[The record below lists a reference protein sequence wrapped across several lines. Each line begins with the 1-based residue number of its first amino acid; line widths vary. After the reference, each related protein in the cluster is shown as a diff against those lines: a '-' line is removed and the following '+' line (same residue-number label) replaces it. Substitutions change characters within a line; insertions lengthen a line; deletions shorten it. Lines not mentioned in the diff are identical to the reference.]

1 MPFMDMP
8 RYFVPPTG
16 VRGSGGILG
25 GGYGR
30 PRSIMAPTANPLTG
44 APANDPWNGR
54 TDAADMQPPPISRG
68 LPAGPRPN
76 YAPDYTKPGSDTLK
90 KFQALLDKYK
100 LQSMQDAMAAAR
112 QANESYGLFP
122 TGVGLGLGF
131 QRPYMDIASD
141 QGRHVRGFEILK
153 NALENPAPPVTIEA
167 KNVGRNTHST
177 ADFIEALDNGQN
189 FDPRSLSL
197 ADRDAYKIAVQI
209 KAQRDAQRSR
219 GGGF

>member
-1 MPFMDMP
+1 
-8 RYFVPPTG
+8 
-16 VRGSGGILG
+16 
-25 GGYGR
+25 
-30 PRSIMAPTANPLTG
+30 
-44 APANDPWNGR
+44 
-54 TDAADMQPPPISRG
+54 
-68 LPAGPRPN
+68 
-76 YAPDYTKPGSDTLK
+76 
-90 KFQALLDKYK
+90 
-100 LQSMQDAMAAAR
+100 MQDAMAAAR